1 VAVEESMVTV
11 IVATH
16 NRGHYLAAFLESA
29 LLQDYEGAFE
39 LLVVDNGSTDET
51 AAILEQWSNRDNRI
65 RPLHQP
71 VLGKS
76 RAQNLAIESAR
87 GDLLLFT
94 DDDVILDPGW
104 IRHYAL
110 FFRSA
115 GSQLVLAGGTIL
127 PVAMD
132 LDPWPYWLSAA
143 GVADVPTQL
152 DHGPRRRLDEDFEY
166 VWGANLGL
174 TARSFDLVGP
184 WDVDLGPRGDR
195 SQSFPAPRVGKAADA
210 FYNDRVRAAG
220 GAVWFLPEP
229 VVHHRVR
236 REEVTPRR
244 ILTTAFGRGR
254 QESAYFTHVGWHWE
268 RPEAAD
274 RLTKGLLSRHLFVWW
289 HLNAAVGWAIAFGLI
304 GRADWFEKA
313 RRSAWL
319 SGWVIQSLADEN
331 GALSPLV
338 ARASALLR
346 RLALVAV
353 GIRHTSSR
361 APRKPWL

>member
-1 VAVEESMVTV
+1 MVSV

-16 NRGHYLAAFLESA
+16 NRGHYLAAFLGSV
-29 LLQDYEGAFE
+29 LSQDYEGAFE

-51 AAILEQWSNRDNRI
+51 AAILEQWNKTDERI
-65 RPLHQP
+65 KPLYQP

-76 RAQNLAIESAR
+76 RALNLAIDRAS

-104 IRHYAL
+104 IRHFAL
-110 FFRSA
+110 FLRST

-132 LDPWPYWLSAA
+132 LDPWPDWLSEA

-152 DHGPRRRLDEDFEY
+152 DHGPRRQLDEDFEY

-184 WDVDLGPRGDR
+184 WDLDLGPRGDR
-195 SQSFPAPRVGKAADA
+195 SQTFPAPRVGQAADA

-244 ILTTAFGRGR
+244 ILITAFGRGR

-268 RPEAAD
+268 RPEVAD
-274 RLTKGLLSRHLFVWW
+274 RLTKRLLSRHLFLWS
-289 HLNAAVGWAIAFGLI
+289 HLMSAVGWAIAFGLI
-304 GRADWFEKA
+304 GRAAWFEGA
-313 RRSAWL
+313 RHSAWL
-319 SGWVIQSLADEN
+319 SGWILQSFADET
-331 GALSPLV
+331 GTLPVLV
-338 ARASALLR
+338 ARPSALLR
-346 RLALVAV
+346 RLALAAVA
-353 GIRHTSSR
+353 IRQAPSS
-361 APRKPWL
+361 APKNTGL